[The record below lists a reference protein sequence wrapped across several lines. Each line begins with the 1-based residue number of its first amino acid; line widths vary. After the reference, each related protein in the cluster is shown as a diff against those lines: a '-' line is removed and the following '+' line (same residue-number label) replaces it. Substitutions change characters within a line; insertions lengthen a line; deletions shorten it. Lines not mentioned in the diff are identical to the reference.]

1 MLHALLPFTDEEDLV
16 ARALG
21 GIRES
26 PEAVKLPISEM
37 SLIPEKAILGMI
49 VSAEAVR
56 DIIYTG
62 AFIPHAGLL
71 GAIRIVLEILSTE
84 ASPARVNQLA
94 FEHNLARCVIF
105 AAHSSLRPVS
115 VLSLI
120 HKIPAR
126 VEKATL

>member
-1 MLHALLPFTDEEDLV
+1 MLHPLLPLTDIEDLV

-21 GIRES
+21 GICES

-37 SLIPEKAILGMI
+37 PLIPEKAILGMI

-71 GAIRIVLEILSTE
+71 SAVRIVLEILSTE
-84 ASPARVNQLA
+84 AGPARVN
-94 FEHNLARCVIF
+94 
-105 AAHSSLRPVS
+105 
-115 VLSLI
+115 
-120 HKIPAR
+120 
-126 VEKATL
+126 